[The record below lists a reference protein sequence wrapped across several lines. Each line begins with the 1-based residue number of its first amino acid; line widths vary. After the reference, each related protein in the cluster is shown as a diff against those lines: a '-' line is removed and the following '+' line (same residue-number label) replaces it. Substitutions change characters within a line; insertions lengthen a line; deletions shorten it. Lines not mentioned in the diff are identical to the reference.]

1 MRLHGEEIQLS
12 IWVVD
17 HDGKDSEFPFAIS
30 ILVTVAVLSQMFVT
44 KTVGLSRS
52 HESGLMLRRCLRFN
66 SGFLV
71 PPISFNPTVE
81 PRYPIQSYCT
91 PADPVKPLESWTHPV
106 FRLSS
111 EVFKF

>member
-44 KTVGLSRS
+44 KAVGLVECS
-52 HESGLMLRRCLRFN
+52 ESVVA
-66 SGFLV
+66 SGSTQVSSSPQFPLT
-71 PPISFNPTVE
+71 PP
-81 PRYPIQSYCT
+81 
-91 PADPVKPLESWTHPV
+91 
-106 FRLSS
+106 
-111 EVFKF
+111 